1 MSAAKRQK
9 MSDGSAASFV
19 PAGRGLLCIS
29 LDSQSVEDALQAMA
43 GGCCLA
49 PSGAANSRSLGGRG
63 LSAAVL
69 CCAVLCCECRSGDGR
84 DPHGSDVP
92 RREAGWLQEDLLEVC
107 AVSVD
112 P

>member
-49 PSGAANSRSLGGRG
+49 PSEPQIPGRW
-63 LSAAVL
+63 AV
-69 CCAVLCCECRSGDGR
+69 
-84 DPHGSDVP
+84 
-92 RREAGWLQEDLLEVC
+92 AG
-107 AVSVD
+107 
-112 P
+112 